1 MQCIK
6 LKEFYQ
12 NLHPCFQYVE
22 IFVIV
27 LVLGQILALLLEYA
41 RAGEPE
47 LLEKKNQEPESLGKK
62 SGAGDAKKLAGSSA
76 LR

>member
-1 MQCIK
+1 MQCIE

-12 NLHPCFQYVE
+12 NLHPCFQCVE

-47 LLEKKNQEPESLGKK
+47 LLEEKKTRSLSHLEKSQEPETQKN
-62 SGAGDAKKLAGSSA
+62 
-76 LR
+76 

>member
-1 MQCIK
+1 MQCIE

-12 NLHPCFQYVE
+12 NLHPCFQCVE

-41 RAGEPE
+41 RAGAPE
-47 LLEKKNQEPESLGKK
+47 LLEEKKPGVGVTWKK
-62 SGAGDAKKLAGSSA
+62 VRS
-76 LR
+76 RIR